1 MYVKVIN
8 PKRDGKKGYNNAGSC
23 TTLVNYL
30 SKEDQG
36 KGLDRELYFTHDRD
50 MVGSMEVIK
59 AIDNNCPKIEKHEA
73 KFYSLV
79 IAPRPDEMNHLKNDR
94 EKLKAYV
101 RDVMDIYAKNFNG
114 KNGNNKNLKGND
126 IVYFAKLEE
135 NRYYKGTDKEVK
147 EGKAKQG
154 DPLPGDNTHI
164 HVVVSRMDKTKTV
177 KLSPLVNSKKLFHR
191 EAFKTKSCEH
201 FDNHYRYIG
210 SGKELEKHIV
220 MRDGTIEQRKE
231 YILREYE
238 QRKAQREQQEEKQTV
253 LNTQPDQQKAQEQA
267 QDQPQQQKPKMGM

>member
-1 MYVKVIN
+1 MYIKVIN
-8 PKRDGKKGYNNAGSC
+8 PKTDGNKKYDNSRSC
-23 TTLVNYL
+23 IPLVKYL
-30 SKEDQG
+30 NKEDKG
-36 KGLDRELYFTHDRD
+36 KGLNLEFYFSHDRN
-50 MVGSMEVIK
+50 MVTGSEVIN

-177 KLSPLVNSKKLFHR
+177 KLSPLANSKKLFSR
-191 EAFKTKSCEH
+191 ENFKTKSCEH
-201 FDNHYRYIG
+201 FDKHYRYIG

-220 MRDGTIEQRKE
+220 MRDGTIEERKA
-231 YILREYE
+231 YILKEYE
-238 QRKAQREQQEEKQTV
+238 QRKAQREQEEKQPV
-253 LNTQPDQQKAQEQA
+253 LNTQPEQQKEQQQG